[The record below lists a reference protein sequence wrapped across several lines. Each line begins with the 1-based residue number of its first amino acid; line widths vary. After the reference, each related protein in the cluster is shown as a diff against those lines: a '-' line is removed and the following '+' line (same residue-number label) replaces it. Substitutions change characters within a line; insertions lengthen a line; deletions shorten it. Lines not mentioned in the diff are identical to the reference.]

1 MSKVQ
6 RILDCIDSPQDLHC
20 LNDEELKVLA
30 DEIREEI
37 VNTTSKVG
45 GHVSSSLGAV
55 EIILA
60 IHSLVNSPKD
70 KIIFDVGHQAYAHK
84 LVTGRRDAFKTLRQ
98 FDGLSGFT
106 RPTESMHD
114 VHFSGHA
121 ADSLSVA
128 LGLAKAKKLAGTDEK
143 IIAVVGDASIAG
155 GMAFEAINNI
165 GQEKLPLIIVLN
177 DNKMSISPS
186 VGGVG
191 KHLRSIRLRPR
202 YSDARDA
209 IKYGLLRFG
218 SVGEFAIKWGHAS
231 KESLK
236 HFIMP
241 NAMIFEELG
250 ITCLPS
256 VDGHD
261 ITALRETLQDA
272 INFDGPVLVHAV
284 TTKGAGY
291 EPATKNPEGF
301 HGIGAY
307 NINTG
312 KPISAKPYSFTNAF
326 SEQLMK
332 MAQRDKKIVALTAAM
347 STGTGLKEFSE
358 KYSDRFIDVGIAEE
372 HLVGSAAGLAKA
384 GYKPFVAIY
393 SAFLQRAIDQM
404 ATNVGIENLNVN
416 LCIDRAGL
424 VGADGATHHGVM
436 DMVYTKMIP
445 NFTVIAPSCAHE
457 LKRALKT
464 AHVSP
469 GPFAIRYP
477 KGEAA
482 DINDQGRILKTQIS
496 SKVDKFQI
504 GKSRTLKKGND
515 ISILAFGSCVK
526 DALEAHRML
535 KDRGINARV
544 VDMRFVKPLDK
555 DAIADAALDTHRIV
569 TVEDGILE
577 GGAGQSIL
585 SALMEMDLC
594 QTTKFK
600 SLGINDKFVPHGDV
614 DKLKTA
620 THIDYKSIF
629 DAAVLLLK

>member
-1 MSKVQ
+1 MAKQ
-6 RILDCIDSPQDLHC
+6 ARILDFVESPQDLHC
-20 LNDEELKVLA
+20 LNDEELTCLA

-37 VNTTSKVG
+37 ISTTSKVG

-70 KIIFDVGHQAYAHK
+70 KIVFDVGHQAYAHK
-84 LVTGRRDAFKTLRQ
+84 LVTGRREAFKTLRQ
-98 FDGLSGFT
+98 FDGISGFT
-106 RPTESMHD
+106 RPTESIHD

-128 LGLAKAKKLAGTDEK
+128 LGLAKAKKLAGSDEK

-165 GQEKLPLIIVLN
+165 GQEKLPLVIVLN

-191 KHLRSIRLRPR
+191 KHLRSIRLRPH

-209 IKYGLLRFG
+209 VKYGLKRFG

-256 VDGHD
+256 VDGHN
-261 ITALRETLQDA
+261 IAALRSTIQDA
-272 INFDGPVLVHAV
+272 LNYDGPVLVHAV

-291 EPATKNPEGF
+291 APAVQNPEGF

-307 NINTG
+307 NIKTG
-312 KPISAKPYSFTNAF
+312 KAISTKPYTFTNAF
-326 SEQLMK
+326 SDQLMK
-332 MAQRDKKIVALTAAM
+332 MAERDKKIVAMTAAM
-347 STGTGLKEFSE
+347 SGGTGLKAFSQ

-404 ATNVGIENLNVN
+404 TTNVGIENLDVN
-416 LCIDRAGL
+416 FCIDRAGI

-436 DMVYTKMIP
+436 DLVYSKMIP
-445 NFTVIAPSCAHE
+445 NFTVIAPSCAFE

-464 AHVSP
+464 AQLTP

-477 KGEAA
+477 KGDAA
-482 DINDQGRILKTQIS
+482 DISDTGRVLKTLI
-496 SKVDKFQI
+496 KDDVKKFKI
-504 GKSRTLKKGND
+504 GASRTIKKGND

-535 KDRGINARV
+535 KDRGISASV

-555 DAIADAALDTHRIV
+555 QAIADAALNTHKII
-569 TVEDGILE
+569 TVEDGVLE
-577 GGAGQSIL
+577 GGAGQSVL
-585 SALMEMDLC
+585 NALMEMDLC
-594 QTTKFK
+594 QTVQFK
-600 SLGINDKFVPHGDV
+600 SLGIEDKFISHGEV
-614 DKLKTA
+614 DKLKA
-620 THIDYKSIF
+620 AAHIDYKSIF
-629 DAAVLLLK
+629 NAAASLLK

>member
-1 MSKVQ
+1 MSKAQ
-6 RILDCIDSPQDLHC
+6 RILDFIEGPQDLHQ
-20 LNDEELKVLA
+20 LNDEELTCLA

-37 VNTTSKVG
+37 VCTTSKVG

-60 IHSLVNSPKD
+60 IHSLINSPKD
-70 KIIFDVGHQAYAHK
+70 KLVFDVGHQAYAHK

-98 FDGLSGFT
+98 FDGISGFT
-106 RPTESMHD
+106 RPSESMHD
-114 VHFSGHA
+114 VHYSGHA

-128 LGLAKAKKLAGTDEK
+128 LGLAKARKLAGTDEK
-143 IIAVVGDASIAG
+143 IIAVIGDASIAG

-165 GQEKLPLIIVLN
+165 GQEKLPLVIVLN

-209 IKYGLLRFG
+209 VKYGLKRFG
-218 SVGEFAIKWGHAS
+218 SVGEFALKWGHAS

-250 ITCLPS
+250 ITCLPT
-256 VDGHD
+256 VDGHN
-261 ITALRETLQDA
+261 ISALREALSDA
-272 INFDGPVLVHAV
+272 LEFDGPVLVHAI

-291 EPATKNPEGF
+291 APAVENPEGF

-312 KPISAKPYSFTNAF
+312 KPISKSPYTFTNAF
-326 SEQLMK
+326 SEQLLR
-332 MAQRDKKIVALTAAM
+332 MASRDKKIVAMTAAM
-347 STGTGLKEFSE
+347 STGTGLKAFAE
-358 KYSDRFIDVGIAEE
+358 KYPERFIDVGIAEE

-393 SAFLQRAIDQM
+393 SAFLQRAVDQM
-404 ATNVGIENLNVN
+404 MTNVGIENLDVN

-424 VGADGATHHGVM
+424 VGADGATHHGVL
-436 DMVYTKMIP
+436 DIAYTKMIP

-457 LKRALKT
+457 LKCALKT
-464 AHVSP
+464 AQLTP

-477 KGEAA
+477 KGAA
-482 DINDQGRILKTQIS
+482 HDINDQGRVLKSQNTAN
-496 SKVDKFQI
+496 VRKFTI
-504 GKSRTLKKGND
+504 GKARVLKKGSD
-515 ISILAFGSCVK
+515 VSILAFGSCVK
-526 DALEAHRML
+526 EALEAHKML
-535 KDRGINARV
+535 QDRGIKARV
-544 VDMRFVKPLDK
+544 LDMRFVKPLDTK
-555 DAIADAALDTHRIV
+555 AIADAALETHKIV
-569 TVEDGILE
+569 TVEDGVLE
-577 GGAGQSIL
+577 GGAGQSVL
-585 SALMEMDLC
+585 DALMKMDLC
-594 QTTKFK
+594 NNLKFR
-600 SLGINDKFVPHGDV
+600 SLGIDDQFVSHGDV
-614 DKLKTA
+614 DQLKTA

-629 DAAVLLLK
+629 EAAVLLLK